1 MNSIT
6 KEQADIIKRLKEYEI
21 NPIVSDSWADAKV
34 AKHEYGVDVT
44 NQLPAEGNYDTAI
57 LAVAHREFAGIDLK
71 PLLKDNHVVFDV
83 KGFLPRADVDA
94 RL

>member
-1 MNSIT
+1 MVDIVRALSEYDLHIT
-6 KEQADIIKRLKEYEI
+6 IYDPWA
-21 NPIVSDSWADAKV
+21 NPAI